1 MGGETTGRKTRAVT
15 RRQVG
20 GRRLKKRVHDL
31 LKEEAL
37 DDALSQLLSLP
48 LRRVVNPLISLFCS
62 TDQLMKWRAV
72 TAAGTV
78 TAKLAESE
86 PESARVIMRRF
97 MWMLNDESG
106 GVGWG
111 APEAMAESMV
121 QSEMLAEEYA
131 PILVSYMDEE
141 GNYLELEGLQRGL
154 LWGIQRLAEE
164 RPELLSRAV
173 DHLEPFLRSRDDE
186 VRAMAALAA
195 GKLHATKLRDLIAG
209 LVDDDSPVELYGNDA
224 LERRTVGDLANEA
237 LSVLN

>member
-1 MGGETTGRKTRAVT
+1 
-15 RRQVG
+15 
-20 GRRLKKRVHDL
+20 
-31 LKEEAL
+31 
-37 DDALSQLLSLP
+37 
-48 LRRVVNPLISLFCS
+48 
-62 TDQLMKWRAV
+62 MKWRAV
-72 TAAGTV
+72 SAAGAV

-111 APEAMAESMV
+111 APEAMAESMA

-131 PILVSYMDEE
+131 PILVSYMDED

-173 DHLEPFLRSRDDE
+173 HHLEPFLRSRDDE

-195 GKLHATKLRDLIAG
+195 GKLHATQLHDLIAA
-209 LVDDDSPVELYGNDA
+209 LVDDDSPVELYRNNK
-224 LERRTVGDLANEA
+224 LERRMVGDLANEA
-237 LSVLN
+237 LSFLN